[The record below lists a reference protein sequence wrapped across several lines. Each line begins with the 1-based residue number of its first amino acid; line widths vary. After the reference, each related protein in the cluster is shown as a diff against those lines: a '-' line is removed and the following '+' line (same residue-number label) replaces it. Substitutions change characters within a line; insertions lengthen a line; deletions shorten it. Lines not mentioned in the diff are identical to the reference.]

1 MLKTPRTGAIANDE
15 RTVDDTAQYCG
26 KRAAMQEQEPVNAHG
41 SLWAAI
47 NEMREKFDAR
57 LRRLEYA
64 VIGLIFITA
73 SPKVGGPSAQ
83 QLLSAAIHTLGVA
96 GAAVVGAVISVVG
109 LVFALRGHL

>member
-1 MLKTPRTGAIANDE
+1 
-15 RTVDDTAQYCG
+15 
-26 KRAAMQEQEPVNAHG
+26 MQEREPMSAHE
-41 SLWAAI
+41 SIWTAI
-47 NEMREKFDAR
+47 NELREKFDAR

-83 QLLSAAIHTLGVA
+83 QILSTAVHTLGVA
-96 GAAVVGAVISVVG
+96 GSALVGAVISFVG